1 MTLKPYYYPRPSQ
14 RPSRF
19 RLNRPKPVKD
29 DEGLTGY
36 LRGLAATDIE
46 ERFGRALDVRR
57 KSYVFQIDM
66 PVEGSVDWK
75 SIDFIVDRLWPTDIY
90 GQIGHDTNAEQ
101 GKDLI
106 REALLNETFRK
117 QGLQP
122 LTTVWWWELS
132 SQELANEKVR
142 DLF

>member
-19 RLNRPKPVKD
+19 RLNRPKPIKD
-29 DEGLTGY
+29 DEGLT
-36 LRGLAATDIE
+36 LILHGLEATDIE
-46 ERFGRALDVRR
+46 ERFGRALDFHR
-57 KSYVFQIDM
+57 KPYAFQVDM

-75 SIDFIVDRLWPTDIY
+75 SIDFIVDGFWPTDVY
-90 GQIGHDTNAEQ
+90 GQIGHDTSAEQ
-101 GKDLI
+101 GKDEI

-122 LTTVWWWELS
+122 LTTVWWWELET
-132 SQELANEKVR
+132 QELANAKAR